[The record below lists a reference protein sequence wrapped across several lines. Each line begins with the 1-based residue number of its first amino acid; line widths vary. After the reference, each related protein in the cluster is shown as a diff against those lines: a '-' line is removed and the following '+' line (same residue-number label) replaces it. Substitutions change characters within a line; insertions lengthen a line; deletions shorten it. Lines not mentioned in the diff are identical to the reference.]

1 MNISVNVRGWDWMQA
16 AGEAGYQVQICL
28 LEGLTEIVALWHT
41 WGLSKLLAR
50 NGGASTIV
58 GS

>member
-1 MNISVNVRGWDWMQA
+1 MQA